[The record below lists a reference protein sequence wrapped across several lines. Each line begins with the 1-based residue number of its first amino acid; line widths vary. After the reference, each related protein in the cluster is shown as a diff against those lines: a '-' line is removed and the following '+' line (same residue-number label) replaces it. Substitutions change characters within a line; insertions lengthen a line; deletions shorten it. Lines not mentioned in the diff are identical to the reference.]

1 MWELDNRTPFAADSG
16 WIRDSDGAEVW
27 IVAVKATYDILPDGN
42 TRIASQQVPVYRGP
56 VFHDDL
62 RSLRYDIDLGPPKPA
77 TDVLLNGHAYAQG
90 TLPVEEL
97 HVGFRVGSMK
107 RLAKVSGDRY
117 WQRGILFSS
126 PSKPVPFV
134 RMPLVYERAFGGDA
148 LDAEHS
154 SGNPLGRGIE
164 PDADGRVWLPNVE
177 ALDKPIHHRG
187 ARPQPMSFG
196 PLPSHWLE
204 RRQYAGTYDDAWL
217 EQRHPLPP
225 QDLDPRH
232 WQLAPA
238 AQQVDGRLRGGEEVV
253 LVNLTPPGYAADGRL
268 SFRLPKLTLA
278 FQTYFTDGKSI
289 ASRST
294 IHSLILEPDHPRVSI
309 VHHMA
314 LPCHEHINR
323 LDKTRILQKQ
333 RPLDLPFSPVH
344 ADLEWPASDDQ
355 EGADQ

>member
-1 MWELDNRTPFAADSG
+1 MWALDNRTPFAADSG

-27 IVAVKATYDILPDGN
+27 IVAVKATYDILPDGD
-42 TRIASQQVPVYRGP
+42 TRIASEQVPVHSGP
-56 VFHDDL
+56 VLHEDL

-77 TDVLLNGHAYAQG
+77 TDILLNGHAYAQG
-90 TLPVEEL
+90 TQPVEEL

-117 WQRGILFSS
+117 WRRGMLLTSA
-126 PSKPVPFV
+126 SKAVPFM

-148 LDAEHS
+148 PDAEHGS
-154 SGNPLGRGIE
+154 ANPLGRGVA

-177 ALDKPIHHRG
+177 LLTNPVSKPG
-187 ARPQPMSFG
+187 DRPAPMSFG
-196 PLPSHWLE
+196 PIPCHWPE
-204 RRQYAGTYDDAWL
+204 RRQYAGTHDEAWL
-217 EQRHPLPP
+217 EQRYPLPP

-238 AQQVDGRLRGGEEVV
+238 AQQVEGHLRGGEEVV
-253 LVNLTPPGYAADGRL
+253 LVNLTPPGFAADGRL

-278 FQTYFTDGKSI
+278 FQTYFTDGHSV
-289 ASRST
+289 ASRSR
-294 IHSLILEPDHPRVSI
+294 IHTVILEPDHPRVSI

-323 LDKTRILQKQ
+323 LDKTRILQKR
-333 RPLDLPFSPVH
+333 RPLDRPFSPVH
-344 ADLEWPASDDQ
+344 ADLEWPAGDDQ
-355 EGADQ
+355 QGADQ